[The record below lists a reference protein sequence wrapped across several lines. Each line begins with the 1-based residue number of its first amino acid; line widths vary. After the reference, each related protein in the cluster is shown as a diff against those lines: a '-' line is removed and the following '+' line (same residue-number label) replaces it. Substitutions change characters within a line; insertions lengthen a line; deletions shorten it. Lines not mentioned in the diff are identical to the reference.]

1 VRGAGA
7 AVSFRSVTKRFGAA
21 TALKGFSLD
30 LAPGEFVTLLGPS
43 GSGKTTALNI
53 LAGFLELS
61 EGEVL
66 IGGKP
71 VSSLPPERRNLGMVF
86 QNFSLFP
93 HLTVYEN
100 VAFPLKLRGV
110 PRQDIRKRVMA
121 ALDMVHLSE
130 FAARQPRTLSGGQQQ
145 RVALARSV
153 VFEPPVLLM
162 DESLSALDLKLREA
176 LQLEIKRLHAEIGC
190 TILFVT
196 HDQNEALTLSDRI
209 AVMRDGA
216 IVQIDTPDRIYD
228 RPAHRF
234 VAEFIGQTNI
244 VEVMPGHDGRAVFPE
259 MEGDLA
265 MPSQRLVSIRPEK
278 LRRVDSAAWQH
289 GLIVFDAKV
298 DQPLFLGDR
307 VLYSVRLPSGR
318 MLQFREDRGAGV
330 AVLRAGD
337 HARLGFR
344 PEDAVPVTADG

>member
-1 VRGAGA
+1 VT
-7 AVSFRSVTKRFGAA
+7 FRSVGKRFGST

-61 EGEVL
+61 EGDVF

-71 VSSLPPERRNLGMVF
+71 VSGLPPERRNLGMVF

-93 HLTVYEN
+93 HLSVFEN

-110 PRQDIRKRVMA
+110 PRTDIRKRVMA
-121 ALDMVHLSE
+121 ALDMVHLSDY
-130 FAARQPRTLSGGQQQ
+130 AARQPRTLSGGQQQ

-216 IVQIDTPDRIYD
+216 IVQVDTPDRIYD

-244 VEVMPGHDGRAVFPE
+244 LEVMPGRAGRAVFAE
-259 MEGDLA
+259 MEGDIA
-265 MPSQRLVSIRPEK
+265 TPSERFVSIRPEK
-278 LRRVDSAAWQH
+278 LRRIDSSV
-289 GLIVFDAKV
+289 GCRLIAFDARV

-318 MLQFREDRGAGV
+318 MLQFREDRGAGG
-330 AVLRAGD
+330 AALRAGD
-337 HARLGFR
+337 RARLGFR
-344 PEDAVPVTADG
+344 AEDAVPVRADA